1 MPLTEERAEDQ
12 MSTSLRLIWIELLMR
27 SSETTEETRIR
38 KAKERKAKEKA
49 RKEKGRPMAKEKHKE
64 EVTKESGAGQPLQLA
79 QPGTCKDAVK
89 EMRFLK

>member
-38 KAKERKAKEKA
+38 KAKERKAKEK
-49 RKEKGRPMAKEKHKE
+49 HKE

-79 QPGTCKDAVK
+79 QPGTCKHAVK